1 MVRII
6 HFAISRGEMDSVIIV
21 SPQAMPERKELFF
34 IKISNSIDIAIY
46 GKRLK

>member
-6 HFAISRGEMDSVIIV
+6 HSAISRGEMDAVIIV
-21 SPQAMPERKELFF
+21 SPQAMPERKELFY